1 MNTKSE
7 GLLGAYLS
15 LAGAMLIVGTSAVV
29 GKVLVAEMPVALS
42 QELRFALALPF
53 LAWLVRRREGGLPR
67 LCGRTWLVAGLQALG
82 GVVVFNACLLSGLKL
97 TSAAHAG
104 ILTSVTPASMA
115 VAAWLLFGERIR
127 GRAVFGVLLAVA
139 GVLALTL
146 GEGALHGFRDPLS
159 YRLLLGDLLVLGAVA
174 GETLF
179 LLLRKSVREPVSPLA
194 FSVVMNLYGVL
205 FFLPLAAGQAAS
217 FDFGAVS
224 LSGWL
229 AVGWSSAALS
239 VAAYLLWFRGVV
251 RVSGGVAGVFTGLM
265 PLTAVALSAL
275 LLGEQITLTQLA
287 GCGLV
292 LAAIWC
298 ICRR

>member
-1 MNTKSE
+1 MPSNQKN
-7 GLLGAYLS
+7 LLGAYLS
-15 LAGAMLIVGTSAVV
+15 LAGAMLIVGSSAVV

-42 QELRFALALPF
+42 QELRFVLALPLL
-53 LAWLVRRREGGLPR
+53 LALLWRREGGLPR
-67 LCGRTWLVAGLQALG
+67 LRPRTWAVAGLQALG
-82 GVVVFNACLLSGLKL
+82 GVVIFNACLLCGLKL

-115 VAAWLLFGERIR
+115 VAAWLLFGERLR
-127 GRAVFGVLLAVA
+127 GRAGLGVFLAVA
-139 GVLALTL
+139 GVLALTV
-146 GEGALHGFRDPLS
+146 GDAALHGFAGALS
-159 YRLLLGDLLVLGAVA
+159 GRMLLGDLLVLGAVA

-179 LLLRKSVREPVSPLA
+179 LLLRKAVREPVSPLA
-194 FSVVMNLYGVL
+194 FSTVMNIYGVL
-205 FFLPLAAGQAAS
+205 LFLPLAASEALR
-217 FDFGAVS
+217 FDFASVS
-224 LSGWL
+224 TRGWL

-265 PLTAVALSAL
+265 PLTAVSLSFL
-275 LLGEQITLTQLA
+275 LLGESITWAQLA

-292 LAAIWC
+292 LAAIGC